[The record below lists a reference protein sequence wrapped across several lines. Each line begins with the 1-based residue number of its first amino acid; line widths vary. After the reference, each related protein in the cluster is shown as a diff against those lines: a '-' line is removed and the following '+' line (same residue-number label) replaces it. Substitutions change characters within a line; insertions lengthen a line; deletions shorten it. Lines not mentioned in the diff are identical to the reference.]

1 MPMLRKMLPSLL
13 LPTLLLAMSYSVYAA
28 DTAAGRKLAEEWC
41 AKCHNIDKGAPFKL
55 NPPSFASIAAYR
67 PSDVIL
73 GKIIT
78 PSSHSG
84 MPEALWTLQRE
95 DFENLVT
102 YITSLAAN

>member
-1 MPMLRKMLPSLL
+1 MPKKMFLPLL
-13 LPTLLLAMSYSVYAA
+13 LPALMLAMSYPVCAA
-28 DTAAGRKLAEEWC
+28 DAAAGRKLAEQWC

-55 NPPSFASIAAYR
+55 NPPSFASIAVYR

-73 GKIIT
+73 GKIVT

-84 MPEALWTLQRE
+84 MPDTLWTLQRE
-95 DFENLVT
+95 DFDNLVA